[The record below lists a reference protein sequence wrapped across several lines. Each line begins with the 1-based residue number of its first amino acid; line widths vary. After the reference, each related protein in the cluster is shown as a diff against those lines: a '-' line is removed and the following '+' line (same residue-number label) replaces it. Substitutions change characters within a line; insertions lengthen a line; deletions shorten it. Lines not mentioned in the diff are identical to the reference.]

1 MKRLVGIIII
11 AILLVAF
18 ILGWNL
24 LGPTVKAPKNEDALY
39 VKTGTSYAELRTML
53 KDKGIISGYFFFDKV
68 ASRADLSNN
77 VKPGKYKIEDGSS
90 IINLVKMLKRG
101 DQVPVKF
108 IITKL
113 RTIEDLAAKMGKSLE
128 TDSVGSMSVLKNDA
142 FLSTLGL
149 DSNTL
154 MTAVI
159 PNTYNIK
166 WTNTPKEVLS
176 RLKDEAKKFWT
187 DKREKQLA
195 EHNLTST
202 QAYIIASIVEEETN
216 LKKDKPLVASVYL
229 NRLRKGMKLEA
240 DPTVKFAMKDFGLKR
255 ILYTHLDYPSP
266 YNTYRNVG
274 LPPGPICTPAINT
287 IDAVLQ
293 SPNTDYIFFVADPS
307 LDGTSIFAATYPEHQ
322 KNAKA
327 YQDSLNAYI
336 LKKQLKKSNI
346 EQTK

>member
-1 MKRLVGIIII
+1 MKRLLGIFIIG
-11 AILLVAF
+11 LLLIAF
-18 ILGWNL
+18 IIGWNL
-24 LGPTVKAPKNEDALY
+24 LGPTVNAPKNEDALY

-53 KDKGIISGYFFFDKV
+53 KEKGIISGYFFFDKV
-68 ASRADLSNN
+68 ASRADFTDN

-90 IINLVKMLKRG
+90 LIKLVKMLKRG
-101 DQVPVKF
+101 DQVPVKL

-113 RTIEDLAAKMGKSLE
+113 RTLEDLAAKMGKNLE
-128 TDSVGSMSVLKNDA
+128 TDSAGNMAVILDNQ
-142 FLSTLGL
+142 FLATLGL
-149 DSNTL
+149 DTNTI
-154 MTAVI
+154 MTTVI

-166 WTNTPKEVLS
+166 WTNTPKEVLT
-176 RLKDEAKKFWT
+176 RLQDEAKKFWT
-187 DKREKQLA
+187 EKRKKQLV

-216 LKKDKPLVASVYL
+216 LKKDKPLVASVYI

-240 DPTVKFAMKDFGLKR
+240 DPTVKFAMKNFGLKR

-266 YNTYRNVG
+266 YNTYRNIG

-287 IDAVLQ
+287 IDAVLE
-293 SPNTDYIFFVADPS
+293 SPETDYIFFVADPS

-327 YQDSLNAYI
+327 YQDSLNAYLLRKK
-336 LKKQLKKSNI
+336 LKENQP
-346 EQTK
+346 